1 VEGYRQIGRRQG
13 IAPTEKT
20 TDAEIL
26 RLFERVGSAFKS
38 VAYQRGESLRGA
50 RINFIVW
57 RCLQAY
63 EAMGQEAFDDYLQ
76 EELSRYRDGGLPVE
90 YQHEL
95 RL

>member
-1 VEGYRQIGRRQG
+1 L
-13 IAPTEKT
+13 KT

-38 VAYQRGESLRGA
+38 VAYQRGELLRGA

-76 EELSRYRDGGLPVE
+76 EELSRYRDGGLPAE